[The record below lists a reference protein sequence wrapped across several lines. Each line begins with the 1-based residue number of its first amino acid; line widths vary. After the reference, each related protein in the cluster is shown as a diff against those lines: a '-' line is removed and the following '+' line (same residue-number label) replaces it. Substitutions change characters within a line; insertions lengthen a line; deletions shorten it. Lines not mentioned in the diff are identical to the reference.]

1 MNDQAILAR
10 HGFTPAQAA
19 NAMRKSPVKRSQAET
34 SLILALV
41 QHAKGTTS

>member
-19 NAMRKSPVKRSQAET
+19 NAMRKSPVKRSQAEK

-41 QHAKGTTS
+41 QHTKETAS